1 MYEAFGWEKP
11 SFAHLPLILNPN
23 GKGKLSKRSGEKNG
37 FPVFPI
43 KWEGEAKLEGFKE
56 HGFLPGGLVNYLA
69 TLGWSPKEGSEVLS
83 LEELSEMFQL
93 KNVVSAGANF
103 DLEKLKW
110 YNHKH
115 IQVASNEHLVNELQA
130 LNISAQKTNKERLTE
145 AIGMVKERANTVS
158 ELWDM
163 LEYLFFDPQ
172 EYDDKSLKK
181 IKKDG
186 LDKICSEIISLCHS
200 LEKPDSLVENLKLW
214 GDENGIGAGQ
224 IMMTTRAVLV
234 GGLSGI
240 GLQKIVSFIG
250 LENVSQR
257 TKVFVEKHI

>member
-1 MYEAFGWEKP
+1 M
-11 SFAHLPLILNPN
+11 
-23 GKGKLSKRSGEKNG
+23 
-37 FPVFPI
+37 FPI
-43 KWEGEAKLEGFKE
+43 KCEGKTKLDGFKE
-56 HGFLPGGLVNYLA
+56 HGFLPSGLVNYLV

-83 LEELSEMFQL
+83 LKELTEMFQL
-93 KNVVSAGANF
+93 KSVVSGGANF

-115 IQVASNEHLVNELQA
+115 IQAASNEYLVDELQA
-130 LNISAQKTNKERLTE
+130 LSVLAQKTNKERLKE
-145 AIGMVKERANTVS
+145 AVGMVKERANTIS
-158 ELWDM
+158 ELWVL
-163 LEYLFFDPQ
+163 LEYLFFDPKK
-172 EYDDKSLKK
+172 YDEKSMKK

-186 LDKICSEIISLCHS
+186 LDKICSEIISLCENTDLTAGFIES
-200 LEKPDSLVENLKLW
+200 LKVWGEK
-214 GDENGIGAGQ
+214 NGFGAAQ

-240 GLQKIVSFIG
+240 DLQKIVSFIG

>member
-1 MYEAFGWEKP
+1 M
-11 SFAHLPLILNPN
+11 
-23 GKGKLSKRSGEKNG
+23 
-37 FPVFPI
+37 
-43 KWEGEAKLEGFKE
+43 
-56 HGFLPGGLVNYLA
+56 
-69 TLGWSPKEGSEVLS
+69 
-83 LEELSEMFQL
+83 
-93 KNVVSAGANF
+93 
-103 DLEKLKW
+103 
-110 YNHKH
+110 
-115 IQVASNEHLVNELQA
+115 
-130 LNISAQKTNKERLTE
+130 
-145 AIGMVKERANTVS
+145 
-158 ELWDM
+158 
-163 LEYLFFDPQ
+163 
-172 EYDDKSLKK
+172 KK

-240 GLQKIVSFIG
+240 DLQKIVSFIG